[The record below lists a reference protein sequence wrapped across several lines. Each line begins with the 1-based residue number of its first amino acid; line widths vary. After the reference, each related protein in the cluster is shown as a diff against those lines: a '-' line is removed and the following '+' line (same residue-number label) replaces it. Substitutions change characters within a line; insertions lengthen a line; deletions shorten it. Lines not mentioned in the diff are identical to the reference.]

1 MWLKWIK
8 ILMGLCIMCHIAI
21 AQTPSVLPLD
31 TVYTRNLEPL
41 NAHFLLTL
49 NKPIIFV
56 STTNCGSCVNY
67 FIEKQKDFVFLFL
80 INGKSLLEAQRMI
93 SFYKLKTNA
102 VYFFNASQL
111 LNFKEVISE
120 QPTPCLYSYFNQ
132 KGVFYTYEETTNVT
146 EEFSLS
152 TKKLKTRLK
161 K

>member
-8 ILMGLCIMCHIAI
+8 ILMGLRIMCNTLL
-21 AQTPSVLPLD
+21 AQTPSALPLD
-31 TVYTRNLEPL
+31 TVFTRNLEPL

-67 FIEKQKDFVFLFL
+67 FMKKQKDFVFLFL
-80 INGKSLLEAQRMI
+80 INGKSLLEVQRMI

-102 VYFFNASQL
+102 VYFFNAPQL
-111 LNFKEVISE
+111 LHFKEVISE

-132 KGVFYTYEETTNVT
+132 KGMFYAYEETASVT
-146 EEFSLS
+146 QEFSIS